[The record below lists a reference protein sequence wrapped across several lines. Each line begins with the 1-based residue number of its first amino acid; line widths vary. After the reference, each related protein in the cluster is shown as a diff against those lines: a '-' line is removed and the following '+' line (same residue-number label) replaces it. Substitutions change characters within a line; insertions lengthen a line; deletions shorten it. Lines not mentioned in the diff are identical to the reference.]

1 MKKTVFGLGLLASLA
16 FVAPAHAVV
25 LHNYDL
31 NGSLTDSKGGPTL
44 VANGGV
50 LGATGYEFDRQQ
62 GLTLT
67 GLDIA
72 GGDYTIEIGFYFNSF
87 GGYQKILDFSGLAS
101 DSGLYALGK
110 ALNFYPLKTGP
121 DGEFYIGQLVN
132 LVISRDINSLEVTG
146 SINGVEQFLFVDTR
160 SQAVSNTLNFFI
172 DDRPTRGVESGSG
185 FVDYIRISNSAK
197 VSAVPLPAALPLLLA
212 GLAGL
217 GVASRRRKTSKSASA

>member
-1 MKKTVFGLGLLASLA
+1 MKKAVFGLGLLASLA
-16 FVAPAHAVV
+16 FVVPAHAVV

-50 LGATGYEFDRQQ
+50 LGATGYEFNRQQ

-87 GGYQKILDFSGLAS
+87 GGYQKVLDFSGLAS
-101 DSGLYALGK
+101 DVGLYALGK
-110 ALNFYPLKTGP
+110 ALNFYP
-121 DGEFYIGQLVN
+121 FASGQEGAIVGGQIIDLV
-132 LVISRDINSLEVTG
+132 LSRNINDLMVTG
-146 SINGVEQFLFVDTR
+146 SINGEVQFKFVDTR
-160 SQAVSNTLNFFI
+160 NLADSNTLNFFI
-172 DDRPTRGVESGSG
+172 DDRATRGSESGSG

-197 VSAVPLPAALPLLLA
+197 VSPVPLPAALPLLLA
-212 GLAGL
+212 GVAGL
-217 GVASRRRKTSKSASA
+217 GVMSRRGKRREKA